1 MSRRS
6 SRILAVLGVVFLA
19 AGVAATMQ
27 DDGRRW
33 KVHDKNRPQPPMVTP
48 GMESTGERPGTAP
61 SDAIV
66 LHSCLWD
73 LSHPAVYDDPL
84 PVSFARRFEARARL
98 ASLQV
103 SEQFVRKFNEK
114 EEDMQERRD
123 LELQRFKSN
132 LRKTS
137 SIRKVPTC
145 VQGH

>member
-66 LHSCLWD
+66 L
-73 LSHPAVYDDPL
+73 LSPETGRDAAIRAAIAPL
-84 PVSFARRFEARARL
+84 IGAIDVEAMREANLSVDREEDKLTFEEAARRL
-98 ASLQV
+98 ADRIGL
-103 SEQFVRKFNEK
+103 
-114 EEDMQERRD
+114 
-123 LELQRFKSN
+123 
-132 LRKTS
+132 
-137 SIRKVPTC
+137 
-145 VQGH
+145 